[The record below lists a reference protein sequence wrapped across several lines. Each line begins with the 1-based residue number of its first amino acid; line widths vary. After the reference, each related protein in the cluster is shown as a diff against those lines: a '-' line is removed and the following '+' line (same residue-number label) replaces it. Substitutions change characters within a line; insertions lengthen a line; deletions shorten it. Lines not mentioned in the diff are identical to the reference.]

1 MDECL
6 SSITDDPSFLGD
18 LKGTSDTAAIVATM
32 KELKNYMKNRTYQ
45 YMIWETPF
53 LIKQKF
59 KTVLNCCLD
68 ALAPEGSLIIKLTSQ
83 SRELI
88 SQKFPRRKELG
99 NDWVVC
105 KRGHP

>member
-1 MDECL
+1 MDACL
-6 SSITDDPSFLGD
+6 SSITDDPSFWED
-18 LKGTSDTAAIVATM
+18 LKGISDTAAIVPTM
-32 KELKNYMKNRTYQ
+32 KELKSYMKNRAYQ

-88 SQKFPRRKELG
+88 TQRFPQRKELG